1 MRAHPLR
8 SIMARIFAGFFLV
21 LLLLA
26 VMAAMVWRAG
36 EEVGQALRADGVNQ
50 AADDR
55 IDEVQ
60 AALAAARLRMAAYLR
75 TEGAAERGA
84 LTVAIDRLQAAA
96 DMRDASPQGI
106 DLSGVAATI
115 QPVRAALSNVAETI
129 VSRRSALAALVAASA
144 ALSNS
149 STALAENAARLG
161 DSTLAGAGSAL
172 MADVARAIMADGR
185 GAATEDAVQLAAA
198 TDVIDHGKQ
207 IVAAMAEASVG
218 LPRLQRLATAVAADL
233 DAMRT
238 AVTKVQATNAR
249 RGALLS
255 MLTRTASQAAASAG
269 EQARA
274 IAAERTIRREH
285 GMTAQKSLQATV
297 LRTAVAACIL
307 SLAIALALGLSITR
321 PLRRLALAMRG
332 LADGALDTV
341 VPGITKHDE
350 VGAVAGALMAL
361 KDRSAHLTT
370 HDSLTGLPNRAL
382 FQSCL
387 DHSLAWSRRHGGAVA
402 VIFIDLDHFKDIND
416 TLGHSAGDQLL
427 VQVAAQLSGCLRETD
442 TLARLGGDEFAILQ
456 VNARH
461 LADVETLAQRFVD
474 ELSEAFEVNGQ
485 TMTLGTSAGISVRG
499 ETELRLSPCDPGL
512 LLQEA
517 DVALYRAK
525 EEGRGTYRFFEAEMN
540 ATLQERRALESD
552 LREALASHQFRLHY
566 QPQFDLAEHRIV
578 GAEALIRWSHPRRGE
593 VSPDEF
599 IPFAEQ
605 TGLIIQIGE
614 WVLVEACRQAAT
626 WPELGCMAVN
636 VSPVQFRRPG
646 FVELV
651 QHALQQAGLAP
662 QRLEV
667 EITEGV
673 LLTETPETLSILH
686 RLRRLGV
693 SIAMDDFGT
702 GYSSLGYLQKF
713 RFDKIKIDRSFV
725 SNLGKDPQA
734 SEIVR
739 AVLRMSHAM
748 GIRVNAEG
756 VEQQHQIPTLRDEGC
771 EEVQGFLF
779 GRPLPADE
787 FAKRLACPATAV
799 DYCTVGRLSDGPRS
813 GETDRRKLARIP

>member
-8 SIMARIFAGFFLV
+8 SIMTRIFAGFFLV

-36 EEVGQALRADGVNQ
+36 HQVGQVLRADELSQ
-50 AADDR
+50 AADVR
-55 IDEVQ
+55 IDQVQ
-60 AALAAARLRMAAYLR
+60 GALTEARLRMAAYLR

-84 LTVAIDRLQAAA
+84 LAVAIDRLQAAA
-96 DMRDASPQGI
+96 DMRNSSPQDI
-106 DLSGVAATI
+106 DLSSVAATI
-115 QPVRAALSNVAETI
+115 QPVRAALSNVAEAI
-129 VSRRSALAALVAASA
+129 AARRSAVAALVAASA

-161 DSTLAGAGSAL
+161 DSALAGSGAAL
-172 MADVARAIMADGR
+172 MADVARAIMTDGR
-185 GAATEDAVQLAAA
+185 GATTEDALQLAAA
-198 TDVIDHGKQ
+198 TAVIDHGKQ
-207 IVAAMAEASVG
+207 IVAAMAEASAG
-218 LPRLQRLATAVAADL
+218 SPRLQRLATTVGADL
-233 DAMRT
+233 DTMRT
-238 AVTKVQATNAR
+238 AVTNVQATNAR
-249 RGALLS
+249 RSTVLS
-255 MLTRTASQAAASAG
+255 MLTKTASQAAASAG

-274 IAAERTIRREH
+274 ITAERTMRREH
-285 GMTAQKSLQATV
+285 SMAAQRSLQTTV
-297 LRTAVAACIL
+297 LETAVVACIL
-307 SLAIALALGLSITR
+307 GLVIALGLGLSITR
-321 PLRRLALAMRG
+321 PLRRLALAVRG

-350 VGAVAGALMAL
+350 FGVMAGALMAL

-370 HDSLTGLPNRAL
+370 HDSLTGLPNRVL
-382 FQSCL
+382 FQNCL
-387 DHSLAWSRRHGGAVA
+387 DHSLAWSRRHGGTLA
-402 VIFIDLDHFKDIND
+402 VIFIDLDHFKDVND

-427 VQVAAQLSGCLRETD
+427 VQVAERLGGSLRETD
-442 TLARLGGDEFAILQ
+442 VLARLGGDEFAIIQ
-456 VNARH
+456 VDAHRP
-461 LADVETLAQRFVD
+461 ADVEIVAQRIVD
-474 ELSEAFEVNGQ
+474 ALSKAFDVNGQ
-485 TMTLGTSAGISVRG
+485 TMTLGTSAGISVRS
-499 ETELRLSPCDPGL
+499 ETELKLSPCDAGV

-525 EEGRGTYRFFEAEMN
+525 EEGRGTYRFFAAAMN
-540 ATLQERRALESD
+540 AMLQERRALEND
-552 LREALASHQFRLHY
+552 LREALENCQFSLHY
-566 QPQFDLAEHRIV
+566 QPQFDLADRRIV

-593 VSPDEF
+593 VSPGEF
-599 IPFAEQ
+599 IPLAEQ
-605 TGLIIQIGE
+605 TGLVIQIGE
-614 WVLVEACRQAAT
+614 WVLLEACRQAAA
-626 WPELGCMAVN
+626 WPELGRMAVN

-651 QHALQQAGLAP
+651 QHALQHAGLAP
-662 QRLEV
+662 QRLEL

-693 SIAMDDFGT
+693 TIAMDDFGT

-725 SNLGKDPQA
+725 SNIGKDPKA

-756 VEQQHQIPTLRDEGC
+756 VEQQEQIPTLQQEGC

-787 FAKRLACPATAV
+787 FAERLACPAT
-799 DYCTVGRLSDGPRS
+799 TVSH
-813 GETDRRKLARIP
+813 